1 MAKATSK
8 LTKEQIRK
16 LEEREKL
23 MNKAVEKVL
32 KQYHDSIIGL
42 SDDEKKSVNKD
53 IYDIFKIKDM
63 I

>member
-42 SDDEKKSVNKD
+42 SDDEKKV
-53 IYDIFKIKDM
+53 
-63 I
+63 